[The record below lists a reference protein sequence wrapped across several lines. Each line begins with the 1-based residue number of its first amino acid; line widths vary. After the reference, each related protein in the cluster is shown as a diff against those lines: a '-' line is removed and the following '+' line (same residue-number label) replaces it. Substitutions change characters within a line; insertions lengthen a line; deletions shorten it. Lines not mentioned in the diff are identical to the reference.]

1 MNEVNLPAIEPVTD
15 EDTRVAMQSYF
26 INMKHILIHDRRRVA
41 ERQAARPLEKI
52 DRDGF
57 YGRSYIPVAPGW
69 EVQTKGKGS
78 TFRLCE
84 PSGDRLAVPDSPYL
98 HATIERMALAIHAHR
113 VAMEEEIERLR
124 AEVAAHRKHDVLRC
138 DALMKAEAEV
148 AKLNAA
154 CAAKDASLWLARAAG
169 VAYLTLSS
177 IEIATI
183 EVALSDTAGKDYVDA
198 SGAVEATVSRAPDA
212 ATMHLYPELP
222 EAMLGRTVLVMVKP

>member
-1 MNEVNLPAIEPVTD
+1 MTTDPQIEPVTD

-52 DRDGF
+52 DRDES

-98 HATIERMALAIHAHR
+98 HTTIERMALAIHAHR
-113 VAMEEEIERLR
+113 VTMEEEVERLR
-124 AEVAAHRKHDVLRC
+124 AEVARLNEERADCEPFLKEGERLDECIERWRA
-138 DALMKAEAEV
+138 DASAALGLLVQEKKKSEALEAEV
-148 AKLNAA
+148 ARLTAALNG
-154 CAAKDASLWLARAAG
+154 KENSDA
-169 VAYLTLSS
+169 
-177 IEIATI
+177 
-183 EVALSDTAGKDYVDA
+183 
-198 SGAVEATVSRAPDA
+198 
-212 ATMHLYPELP
+212 
-222 EAMLGRTVLVMVKP
+222 

>member
-1 MNEVNLPAIEPVTD
+1 MTTEPQIGPPQGAASLPLTAQAVAVEPVTD

-52 DRDGF
+52 DRDES

-113 VAMEEEIERLR
+113 VAMEEEVERLR
-124 AEVAAHRKHDVLRC
+124 AEVARLTATYNELLYAVGSKYPDETRHQTALRYIQQQEQRG
-138 DALMKAEAEV
+138 AI
-148 AKLNAA
+148 LNHP
-154 CAAKDASLWLARAAG
+154 CAAKENSNG
-169 VAYLTLSS
+169 
-177 IEIATI
+177 
-183 EVALSDTAGKDYVDA
+183 
-198 SGAVEATVSRAPDA
+198 
-212 ATMHLYPELP
+212 
-222 EAMLGRTVLVMVKP
+222 